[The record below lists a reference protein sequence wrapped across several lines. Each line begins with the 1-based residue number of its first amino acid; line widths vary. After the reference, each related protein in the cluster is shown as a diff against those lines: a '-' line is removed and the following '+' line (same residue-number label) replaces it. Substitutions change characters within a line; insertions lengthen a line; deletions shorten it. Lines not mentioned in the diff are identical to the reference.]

1 MRKGKQGGRSEL
13 ASIATRNVIDS
24 RRLFYFYHVA
34 RMRSFSA
41 AEAIVDIAQP
51 AISRQIQQLEA
62 DLGVQLLERNG
73 RGVSLT
79 VSGEILYRKA
89 TVILDEMSATL
100 EEIENARRRPVGQI
114 SIAASA
120 GIMANYMP
128 DIIRRF
134 ITAFPEIGLTA
145 VQASTGE
152 VYDHLASGQVDVAI
166 ILHAPN
172 SHKLQLQKLAVEPL
186 FLVAS
191 RSHPIASQ
199 EYVTREQLAQL
210 EMVLPS
216 SPHGMRGVIDAYCS
230 EGGIELTPKLSVDS
244 LPLIKAIVQQGR
256 FCGLL
261 PKLNC
266 DTDLDPQQFVAIPLK
281 PVLARTLYVACLRD
295 RAELPFVKALIR
307 DVVAAFRESNSK
319 GPSAA
324 AATSAA
330 AVKKKGRPAA

>member
-1 MRKGKQGGRSEL
+1 
-13 ASIATRNVIDS
+13 
-24 RRLFYFYHVA
+24 
-34 RMRSFSA
+34 MRSFSA

-51 AISRQIQQLEA
+51 AISRQIQQLES

-79 VSGEILYRKA
+79 QFGEVLYRKA

-114 SIAASA
+114 SVAASA

-134 ITAFPEIGLTA
+134 ISSFPEISLTA
-145 VQASTGE
+145 IQASTGE

-172 SHKLQLQKLAVEPL
+172 SQKLVLQKIAVEPL
-186 FLVAS
+186 LLIAARNHPVAD
-191 RSHPIASQ
+191 Q
-199 EYVTREQLAQL
+199 EFITREKLAEL
-210 EMVLPS
+210 ELVLPS
-216 SPHGMRGVIDAYCS
+216 SPHGLRGVIDQYCK
-230 EGGIELTPKLSVDS
+230 EGGIELTPKLHIDSV
-244 LPLIKAIVQQGR
+244 PLIKAVVQQGR

-261 PKLNC
+261 AKMNC

-281 PVLARTLYVACLRD
+281 PPLARTLYVACMRD

-307 DVVAAFRESNSK
+307 DVVATFRETTTKSTMS
-319 GPSAA
+319 PSV
-324 AATSAA
+324 
-330 AVKKKGRPAA
+330 AVKKKGRSV

>member
-13 ASIATRNVIDS
+13 AGIATRNVIDS

-62 DLGVQLLERNG
+62 DLGVQLLDRNG

-79 VSGEILYRKA
+79 QFGEVLYRKA
-89 TVILDEMSATL
+89 TTILDEMSATL
-100 EEIENARRRPVGQI
+100 EEIENVRRRPAGQI

-128 DIIRRF
+128 DIVRRF
-134 ITAFPEIGLTA
+134 IGSFPEIGLTA
-145 VQASTGE
+145 IQASTGE
-152 VYDHLASGQVDVAI
+152 VYDHLASGHVDVAI

-172 SHKLQLQKLAVEPL
+172 TQKLVLQKLAVEPL

-191 RSHPIASQ
+191 RSHPVAAEEFI
-199 EYVTREQLAQL
+199 TREKLAEL
-210 EMVLPS
+210 DLALPAS
-216 SPHGMRGVIDAYCS
+216 AHGMRSVIEQYCN
-230 EGGIELTPKLSVDS
+230 EGGIELTPKLHLDSV
-244 LPLIKAIVQQGR
+244 PLIKAVVQQGR

-266 DTDLDPQQFVAIPLK
+266 DTDLDPREFVAIPLK
-281 PVLARTLYVACLRD
+281 PTLARTLYVATLRD
-295 RAELPFVKALIR
+295 RAETSFVKALIR
-307 DVVAAFRESNSK
+307 DVVAAFRETTIK
-319 GPSAA
+319 GAA
-324 AATSAA
+324 APAPA
-330 AVKKKGRPAA
+330 KKKGRAAA

>member
-1 MRKGKQGGRSEL
+1 
-13 ASIATRNVIDS
+13 
-24 RRLFYFYHVA
+24 
-34 RMRSFSA
+34 MRSFSA

-79 VSGEILYRKA
+79 QFGEVLYKKA

-134 ITAFPEIGLTA
+134 VSSFPEIGLTA
-145 VQASTGE
+145 IQASTGE

-172 SHKLQLQKLAVEPL
+172 SHKLLLQKLAVEPL
-186 FLVAS
+186 FVVAS
-191 RSHPIASQ
+191 RQHPIAA
-199 EYVTREQLAQL
+199 EEFVTRERLAEL
-210 EMVLPS
+210 DMVLPS
-216 SPHGMRGVIDAYCS
+216 SPHGMRGVIDQYCA
-230 EGGIELTPKLSVDS
+230 EGGIELAPKLHLDSV
-244 LPLIKAIVQQGR
+244 PLIKAVVQQGR

-266 DTDLDPQQFVAIPLK
+266 DTDLDLQQFVAIPLK
-281 PVLARTLYVACLRD
+281 PVLARTLYVASLRD

-307 DVVAAFRESNSK
+307 DVVAAFRETSIK
-319 GPSAA
+319 APPAA
-324 AATSAA
+324 AA
-330 AVKKKGRPAA
+330 KKKGRPG